1 MKFFRQMTSEERVQ
15 YVGSFSRWYA
25 NRDQI
30 SLCVQQ
36 TGGLDADA
44 RTNFDTGVS
53 LMQAWPFRDQLNSSV
68 NSIPAARCVPMLMRL
83 SDQVKAQMGELPT
96 TTKDPVIDPKQAPL
110 NPRTPDASNPRT
122 LDNSNNREDAKQ
134 HSAAPSPIPS
144 TGTLHIDQILY
155 LLSPEVA
162 ERAKSIKAKLDE
174 RDINS
179 NRAKDLA
186 IEGASNDAIAPFA
199 KAASDAQQFV
209 TDTFAMIDDELAE
222 YVAAELYMRTHKVDD
237 DNLTPDILSNCSK
250 PFGSID
256 RFIAA
261 LTPYYNKANENGRID
276 RRVAQRFENGKQP
289 TAVTDPVSDAS
300 PSVQSSPS
308 PGEATPTYDTA
319 EYKRIWTYV
328 NRKDVAHTQ
337 KRLEKMRAEI
347 DAAKN
352 AGMPNIDA
360 MEAIYAKEAELVLE
374 EQQKA
379 LNDGEPSL
387 L

>member
-1 MKFFRQMTSEERVQ
+1 MKFFRQMTPEERVQ

-36 TGGLDADA
+36 TGGLDSDA

-83 SDQVKAQMGELPT
+83 SDQAKAQMGELPT
-96 TTKDPVIDPKQAPL
+96 TTKDPVIDPKQAP
-110 NPRTPDASNPRT
+110 SNPRT
-122 LDNSNNREDAKQ
+122 HDASNNRAAEKQ
-134 HSAAPSPIPS
+134 QSANAPSPAPIPT
-144 TGTLHIDQILY
+144 TGTLHIDQIAY

-186 IEGASNDAIAPFA
+186 IAGAKNEEIAPYA

-222 YVAAELYMRTHKVDD
+222 YVACNIYIRTHNPSPEQEHVFEATMKS
-237 DNLTPDILSNCSK
+237 LEEAAK
-250 PFGSID
+250 PFGSLD
-256 RFIAA
+256 HLLAA
-261 LTPYYNKANENGRID
+261 LTPYYKKANENGRID
-276 RRVAQRFENGKQP
+276 RIVEHDFATYQAPISATEPATVLDG
-289 TAVTDPVSDAS
+289 S
-300 PSVQSSPS
+300 PSGSSD
-308 PGEATPTYDTA
+308 PTYDTA

-347 DAAKN
+347 DTAKS

-379 LNDGEPSL
+379 LNDGEPTL

>member
-68 NSIPAARCVPMLMRL
+68 NSIPATRCVPMLMRL
-83 SDQVKAQMGELPT
+83 SDQAKAQMGELPT
-96 TTKDPVIDPKQAPL
+96 TTKDPVIDPKQAPS
-110 NPRTPDASNPRT
+110 RTLDASNPRT
-122 LDNSNNREDAKQ
+122 LDNPNNREDAKQ
-134 HSAAPSPIPS
+134 QSAAPSHIPS

-186 IEGASNDAIAPFA
+186 IAGASNEEIAPFA

-209 TDTFAMIDDELAE
+209 TETFAMIDDELAE
-222 YVAAELYMRTHKVDD
+222 YVAANLYIRTH
-237 DNLTPDILSNCSK
+237 NPSPDQEHTFKATMSSLEEAAK
-250 PFGSID
+250 PFGSLD
-256 RFIAA
+256 HLLAA
-261 LTPYYNKANENGRID
+261 LTPYYKKANENGRID
-276 RRVAQRFENGKQP
+276 RIVEQDFATYKSGTSPIPSASVPESSAQ
-289 TAVTDPVSDAS
+289 DA
-300 PSVQSSPS
+300 
-308 PGEATPTYDTA
+308 TITYDTA

-347 DAAKN
+347 DAAKT

-379 LNDGEPSL
+379 LNDGEPTL